1 VFFQK
6 AHDGRNR
13 WWRWLLT
20 ITGMLA
26 VFFLAQIPIY
36 ALIVQEAARLGIS
49 QQAFLSGGLPAG
61 VDRNLFL
68 LLFLLPFVLG
78 FGALW
83 LLINW
88 IHRKS
93 LLSVVTGRARFDWRR
108 VSTGFV
114 FWFALQGLVIFALLP
129 AGSYQF
135 QFDPSA
141 FWPLLAI
148 AVLAIPIQT
157 SLEEVFF
164 RGYLMQGISLLAK
177 NKLVP
182 LILVTAV
189 FAFLHYPNP
198 EFSSNYGIGATEYLL
213 MSALLGLTTVL
224 DDGLELPIG
233 IHAANNVFL
242 TAVLSTTGGTL
253 QTNAP
258 FQTGLDTLAQH
269 FLLLSVL
276 PYLFA
281 FAVLSLMFR
290 WRFSTLLE
298 PTAPL
303 SDPRRPQ
310 SFEC

>member
-1 VFFQK
+1 MFFQK

-20 ITGMLA
+20 ILGMLA
-26 VFFLAQIPIY
+26 VFFLAQFPLY

-49 QQAFLSGGLPAG
+49 PRAFLSGGLPAG

-68 LLFLLPFVLG
+68 LFFLLPFVLG
-78 FGALW
+78 FGAFW
-83 LLINW
+83 VLINW

-108 VSTGFV
+108 VFAGFV
-114 FWFALQGLVIFALLP
+114 FWFALQGFVIFAVVP

-135 QFDPSA
+135 QFDPWA
-141 FWPLLAI
+141 FFPLLAI
-148 AVLAIPIQT
+148 AVLAIPVQT

-164 RGYLMQGISLLAK
+164 RGYLMQGISLLAR

-182 LILVTAV
+182 LILVTVIFAV
-189 FAFLHYPNP
+189 MHYPNP
-198 EFSSNYGIGATEYLL
+198 EFSSNHGIGATEYLL
-213 MSALLGLTTVL
+213 MSALLGLTAVL

-242 TAVLSTTGGTL
+242 TAVLSTAGGTL
-253 QTNAP
+253 QTNAL
-258 FQTGLDTLAQH
+258 FQTSLDALAQH

-281 FAVLSLMFR
+281 FAVLPLMFR

-303 SDPRRPQ
+303 ADPRRAQ
-310 SFEC
+310 SLER